1 MTNPIRT
8 YDELLKEKQ
17 RLTELL
23 QSQKLIVKE
32 DIAEI
37 KEELAPVKSAI
48 ALVGKFATRD
58 NSSWLLTTAAD
69 KLIDLLLKKMILAK
83 AGWITKLAVPF
94 VMKNFSSHVI
104 SDHKDQIVSKLF
116 SWFNKKDKEKPSN
129 GRVQHEHEEEVEDE
143 D

>member
-8 YDELLKEKQ
+8 YDELLREKQ

-48 ALVGKFATRD
+48 AMVGKFATRD
-58 NSSWLLTTAAD
+58 NSNWLLTTAAD
-69 KLIDLLLKKMILAK
+69 KLIDVLLRKMILAK
-83 AGWITKLAVPF
+83 AGWFTKLAVPF

-104 SDHKDQIVSKLF
+104 SDHKDQILGKLF
-116 SWFNKKDKEKPSN
+116 SWFNKKEKPTN
-129 GRVQHEHEEEVEDE
+129 GKVPHDHEEEVEDE